1 MLDGFDEEDLKGL
14 SAAER
19 AIMVAGEPGDPDT
32 AELEALAADDEG
44 EEGKGA
50 AAAGADGADK
60 GKGGDKAGAGKD
72 GKDGKEGADGA
83 NETDPDEEEE
93 PGTDTGVTFERQTPE
108 DAEKTRTALVTRKDE
123 AFTKLMDGEID
134 AAEYKKVEKEVDGE
148 LGKLLQATITDNVT
162 ATIEQGNTKKAWK
175 AEVDALV
182 VAAKAE
188 GLDYKADQKLMDEFN
203 GLVRVF
209 GAEAGDRGMTD
220 EGLKAS
226 KWALKQAHETMQR
239 RHGKAPAA
247 AADTGAD
254 GKAKPGPRGKADL
267 STIPPNLGKAP
278 IAADAN
284 IADEFAHLEGLVGAA
299 LERAVAKLTPEQADR
314 YLG

>member
-1 MLDGFDEEDLKGL
+1 MLDGFDEDDLKGL

-32 AELEALAADDEG
+32 AELEALAGDDEG
-44 EEGKGA
+44 DEGKGA

-60 GKGGDKAGAGKD
+60 GKGGDKAGAGKE
-72 GKDGKEGADGA
+72 GKDGKEGADGSDD
-83 NETDPDEEEE
+83 TDQEDDD
-93 PGTDTGVTFERQTPE
+93 TDTGVKFTPQTPA
-108 DAEKTRTALVTRKDE
+108 DAEKTREALVTRKDE

-162 ATIEQGNTKKAWK
+162 STIEQSNKAKAWA
-175 AEVDALV
+175 AEVDTLV
-182 VAAKAE
+182 KTAKTE
-188 GLDYKADQKLMDEFN
+188 GLDYKGDQKLLDEFN

-209 GAEAGDRGMTD
+209 GAEASERGMSD
-220 EGLKAS
+220 DGLKAS

-247 AADTGAD
+247 GAADTGAD
-254 GKAKPGPRGKADL
+254 GKPKPGPRGKADL
-267 STIPPNLGKAP
+267 SGIPPNLGKAP

-284 IADEFAHLEGLVGAA
+284 ISDEFAHLEGLTGAA
-299 LERAVAKLTPEQADR
+299 LEKAVARLSPEQADR